1 MADEPNEASLSDPAS
16 PDAAASAASDAGPA
30 GGGSAAPDAGRRR
43 RWPAVLLALGLLLAA
58 LALAWH
64 FLGAPDDGMEPN
76 VVVGPMGDYSRE
88 ELEAMLAQ
96 KVDEGMI
103 AFSLNTQ
110 MHLEAP
116 DAEAPILFEN
126 PANNAKLLKLEITR
140 DDTGETVYETG
151 YLAPGSYV
159 ERDRLDVRL
168 DPGSYT
174 CTALITSYRQDTK
187 KPLGQAAAE
196 VTISVQDPAQG
207 SN

>member
-1 MADEPNEASLSDPAS
+1 MADEPNEASLSAPAADPA
-16 PDAAASAASDAGPA
+16 A
-30 GGGSAAPDAGRRR
+30 GGRPRKR
-43 RWPAVLLALGLLLAA
+43 RWPLVLLVLGLLLLAA
-58 LALAWH
+58 AGAWYLLA
-64 FLGAPDDGMEPN
+64 PPTDDDMEPN
-76 VVVGPMGDYSRE
+76 VVVGPMGDYSQD

-116 DAEAPILFEN
+116 DAEAPVLFEN

-140 DDTGETVYETG
+140 DDTGEKMYETG

-174 CTALITSYRQDTK
+174 CTALITSYKQDTK

-196 VTISVQDPAQG
+196 VIISVQDPA
-207 SN
+207 